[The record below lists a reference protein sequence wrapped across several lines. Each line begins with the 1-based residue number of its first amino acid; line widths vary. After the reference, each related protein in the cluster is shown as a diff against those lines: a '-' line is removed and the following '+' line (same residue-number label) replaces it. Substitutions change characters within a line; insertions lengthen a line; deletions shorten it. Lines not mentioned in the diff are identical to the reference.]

1 MQQVAKN
8 NKNTI
13 VVVNSVGPIIMEAW
27 VNHPNVTAIVS
38 CGVTLAP
45 TLTNLCRFGVG
56 SPVKKLVG
64 IISN

>member
-1 MQQVAKN
+1 MQQVATN

-38 CGVTLAP
+38 CGATHAL
-45 TLTNLCRFGVG
+45 TFTNLCRFGADF
-56 SPVKKLVG
+56 PVKKLVG
-64 IISN
+64 ILSH